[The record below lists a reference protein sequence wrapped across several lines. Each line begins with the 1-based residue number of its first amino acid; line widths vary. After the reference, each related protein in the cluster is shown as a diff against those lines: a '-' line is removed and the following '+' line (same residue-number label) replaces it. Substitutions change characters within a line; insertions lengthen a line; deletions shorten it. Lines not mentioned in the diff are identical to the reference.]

1 MQKLSPR
8 DDKSSSFETVLVLQG
23 GGSLGAYECGVYK
36 TLAKHGIK
44 FNVVAGTSIGGIN
57 AAIIVGSKNDE
68 PAKTLE
74 DFWLNLAETVTPPF
88 LSENARA
95 YASSMYAAMWG
106 NPKAFLPVW
115 FVPNSFNFFN
125 MWPYLYDVTPLKK
138 TLEEFVDF
146 KNLKNP
152 SRPRLIIS
160 STDIQKGKP
169 SIFDSKY
176 DNINADHVI
185 ACAGYPF
192 YGISWTKIN
201 GKYLWD
207 GTLLSNTP
215 LAEVIH
221 ASPTC
226 SKKIYVV
233 DLFPHIQEEIPKN
246 MIETWHRARDIMFTD
261 KTDQTLRVSKNIT
274 QYLELLKQM
283 HDILIELFDSRKL
296 DEVTKERFKKIEPRY
311 HKLAVERGA
320 LIKEIT
326 RVERKERIHFL
337 FEDADFSL
345 ATIKQLINDGEKDAE
360 EALLRKSQN

>member
-1 MQKLSPR
+1 MQKLPTY
-8 DDKSSSFETVLVLQG
+8 DDKNLSFETVLVLQG

-36 TLAKHGIK
+36 TLDKHGIK
-44 FNVVAGTSIGGIN
+44 FDVVAGTSIGGIN
-57 AAIIVGSKNDE
+57 AAIIAGSKSDE

-74 DFWLNLAETVTPPF
+74 EFWLNLAETITLPF
-88 LSENARA
+88 LPEQARA
-95 YASSMYAAMWG
+95 YASSMYASMWG

-115 FVPNSFNFFN
+115 FVPNLFNFN
-125 MWPYLYDVTPLKK
+125 MWPYIYDISPLKK
-138 TLEEFVDF
+138 TLKEFIDF

-152 SRPRLIIS
+152 TRPRLIIT
-160 STDIQKGKP
+160 STDVQNGKP

-176 DNINADHVI
+176 DNIDADHVI
-185 ACAGYPF
+185 ASAGYPF

-221 ASPTC
+221 ASPTH
-226 SKKIYVV
+226 SKKVYVV
-233 DLFPHIQEEIPKN
+233 DLFPHTQEEIPKN
-246 MIETWHRARDIMFTD
+246 MIEVWHRARDIMHTD
-261 KTDQTLRVSKNIT
+261 KTDQAVRLSKTIT
-274 QYLELLKQM
+274 RYLELLKQM
-283 HDILIELFDSRKL
+283 HDVLMELFDAGKL
-296 DEVTKERFKKIEPRY
+296 DETTKEKFKKTESEY

-320 LIKEIT
+320 LIKEII
-326 RVERKERIHFL
+326 RIERQERIHFL

-360 EALLRKSQN
+360 RVLSTKSMN

>member
-1 MQKLSPR
+1 MQKLSTH
-8 DDKSSSFETVLVLQG
+8 DDKNLSFETVLVLQG

-36 TLAKHGIK
+36 TLDKHGIK
-44 FNVVAGTSIGGIN
+44 FDVVAGTSIGGIN
-57 AAIIVGSKNDE
+57 AAIIAGSKSDE

-74 DFWLNLAETVTPPF
+74 DFWLNLAETVTPSF
-88 LSENARA
+88 LTEKARA
-95 YASSMYAAMWG
+95 FVSSAYAAMWG

-152 SRPRLIIS
+152 SRPRLIVT
-160 STDIQKGKP
+160 STDIQNGKP
-169 SIFDSKY
+169 SIFDSMY

-185 ACAGYPF
+185 ASTGYPF

-221 ASPTC
+221 ASPKRG
-226 SKKIYVV
+226 KKVYVV
-233 DLFPHIQEEIPKN
+233 DLFPHHQEEIPKN
-246 MIETWHRARDIMFTD
+246 MIEVWHRARDIMHTD
-261 KTDQTLRVSKNIT
+261 KTDQTVRLSKAIT
-274 QYLELLKQM
+274 RYLELLKQM
-283 HDILIELFDSRKL
+283 HDILMELFDSGKL
-296 DEVTKERFKKIEPRY
+296 DETTREKFKKVEPEY

-326 RVERKERIHFL
+326 RIERQERIHFL

-360 EALLRKSQN
+360 KVLSTKS